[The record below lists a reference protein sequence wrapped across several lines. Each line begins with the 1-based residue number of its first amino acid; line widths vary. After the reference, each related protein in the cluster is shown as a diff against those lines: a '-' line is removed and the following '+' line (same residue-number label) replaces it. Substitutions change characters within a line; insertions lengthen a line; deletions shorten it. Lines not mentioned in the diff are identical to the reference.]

1 MEADFAREGGIVP
14 HKNSTK
20 LSHKERVNTIIEY
33 IDTHIENPAYRLD
46 LDTLASVA
54 CLSHYHISR
63 IFKSHTGEGI
73 HQYVKRLRL
82 ENAAKQLLYSK
93 KSIQNIAE
101 LSSYN
106 NFPAFTKAF
115 KQHFGCPPSDFR
127 GRKNM
132 VDIYGVR
139 PVCTEKT
146 VKGRNIIDMQTKN
159 LPDQKVIFM
168 LKIGPYEEAASR
180 AWMGLMQYAY
190 TQQLISRET
199 KNIGITYDMPEFTHE
214 EKIRYCACITIDRS
228 HKTQGDIGT
237 KLISGGRFATF
248 IHQGPYTE
256 LCHTYDYIYN
266 DWCSSNKVTLSNHPS
281 FSIYLTNPEK
291 TAPENLLTEIY
302 VPIE

>member
-1 MEADFAREGGIVP
+1 MP

-33 IDTHIENPAYRLD
+33 IDAHIETPSYRLD
-46 LDTLASVA
+46 LDTLSNVA

-93 KSIQNIAE
+93 KTIQCIAKS
-101 LSSYN
+101 SSYN

-115 KQHFGCPPSDFR
+115 KQYFGCPPSDFR
-127 GRKNM
+127 EKKNILNSHRM
-132 VDIYGVR
+132 HSVY
-139 PVCTEKT
+139 TEKEI
-146 VKGRNIIDMQTKN
+146 KGENIIDMQTKT
-159 LPDQKVIFM
+159 LTDQKVLFM
-168 LKIGPYEEAASR
+168 LKIGPYEDAANR
-180 AWMGLMQYAY
+180 AWSGLMQYAY
-190 TQQLISRET
+190 AKKLITRQT
-199 KNIGITYDMPEFTHE
+199 INIGITYDMPEFTHE
-214 EKIRYCACITIDRS
+214 EKIRYCACITIDHN
-228 HKTQGDIGT
+228 HKAQGDIGT

-248 IHQGPYTE
+248 IHHGPYTE

-266 DWCSSNKVTLSNHPS
+266 DWYSKNKVTLSNHPS
-281 FSIYLTNPEK
+281 FSIYLTDPMK
-291 TAPENLLTEIY
+291 SDPENLLTEIY